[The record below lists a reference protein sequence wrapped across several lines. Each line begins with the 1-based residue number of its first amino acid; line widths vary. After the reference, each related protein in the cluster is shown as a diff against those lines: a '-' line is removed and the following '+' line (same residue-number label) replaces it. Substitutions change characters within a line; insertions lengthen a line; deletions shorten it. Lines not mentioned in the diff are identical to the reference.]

1 MLHISDES
9 SQPEFYEIMFIQLY
23 ENNKKNSLIITSLLR
38 LFSQCVTWQWR
49 QYEKDS
55 NNDDLL
61 VISR

>member
-38 LFSQCVTWQWR
+38 LFSQCVT
-49 QYEKDS
+49 
-55 NNDDLL
+55 
-61 VISR
+61 